1 MENKLGISAIKMANL
16 GLPTTPP
23 PIDVSN
29 ATPTQTTAT
38 PAQTVSQSDVDF
50 VMPFMDDFV
59 SITSKSILDGFNP
72 QTTRAF

>member
-38 PAQTVSQSDVDF
+38 PTQTVSQSDVDF

>member
-1 MENKLGISAIKMANL
+1 MANL

>member
-1 MENKLGISAIKMANL
+1 MANL

-29 ATPTQTTAT
+29 STPTPTTTA
-38 PAQTVSQSDVDF
+38 PAQGVSQSDVDF